1 MNTDA
6 FSTLYDLMEQR
17 LRKQTINF
25 REPLDPEL
33 KLAFVLWFLGH
44 GGNVKQA
51 ALMFHIG
58 TSTAYQLLKDICVN
72 LVHVLNPLYVPKP
85 TRAKWI
91 EIANLYEQLLN
102 FPNCIGAL
110 DGKHIDIEQPAS
122 AGSSLNDA
130 SVFSDT
136 DFASQLANDEL
147 DIPPSRPLPNTDIEM
162 PFMFIADE
170 IFALSKH
177 LMKSFSKSG
186 ELRVEEKKL
195 KFDLTTSHFIVAA
208 IICLHNFLITSAEY
222 NMDDVNEEV
231 VEGNNQNEENQN
243 L

>member
-1 MNTDA
+1 MA
-6 FSTLYDLMEQR
+6 
-17 LRKQTINF
+17 
-25 REPLDPEL
+25 
-33 KLAFVLWFLGH
+33 
-44 GGNVKQA
+44 
-51 ALMFHIG
+51 
-58 TSTAYQLLKDICVN
+58 
-72 LVHVLNPLYVPKP
+72 
-85 TRAKWI
+85 
-91 EIANLYEQLLN
+91 IANAKKRFVWYS
-102 FPNCIGAL
+102 IG
-110 DGKHIDIEQPAS
+110 DFG
-122 AGSSLNDA
+122 SLNDA

-186 ELRVEEKKL
+186 ELTVEEKVFNYRLKRARLCIECAFGIIVKKYQILQQKL

-208 IICLHNFLITSAEY
+208 IICLHNFLITSAEN

-231 VEGNNQNEENQN
+231 VEGNNQNEEDQN
-243 L
+243 LRLTPVQQRQLLTAYFSSDAGSVDWQLDYI

>member
-1 MNTDA
+1 MAIADA
-6 FSTLYDLMEQR
+6 KKS
-17 LRKQTINF
+17 
-25 REPLDPEL
+25 
-33 KLAFVLWFLGH
+33 FVWY
-44 GGNVKQA
+44 N
-51 ALMFHIG
+51 IG
-58 TSTAYQLLKDICVN
+58 D
-72 LVHVLNPLYVPKP
+72 
-85 TRAKWI
+85 
-91 EIANLYEQLLN
+91 
-102 FPNCIGAL
+102 F
-110 DGKHIDIEQPAS
+110 
-122 AGSSLNDA
+122 SSLNDA

-186 ELRVEEKKL
+186 ELAVEEKVFNYRLKRARLCIECAFGMIVKKYQIWQQKL
-195 KFDLTTSHFIVAA
+195 KFDLTTSHFIVAT
-208 IICLHNFLITSAEY
+208 IICLHNFLITSAEN

-243 L
+243 LRLTPVQQRQLLTAYFSSDAGSVDWQLDYI

>member
-1 MNTDA
+1 MAIADA
-6 FSTLYDLMEQR
+6 KKS
-17 LRKQTINF
+17 
-25 REPLDPEL
+25 
-33 KLAFVLWFLGH
+33 FVWY
-44 GGNVKQA
+44 N
-51 ALMFHIG
+51 IG
-58 TSTAYQLLKDICVN
+58 D
-72 LVHVLNPLYVPKP
+72 
-85 TRAKWI
+85 
-91 EIANLYEQLLN
+91 
-102 FPNCIGAL
+102 F
-110 DGKHIDIEQPAS
+110 
-122 AGSSLNDA
+122 SSLNDA

-186 ELRVEEKKL
+186 ELAVEEKKL
-195 KFDLTTSHFIVAA
+195 KFDLTTSHFIVAT
-208 IICLHNFLITSAEY
+208 IICLHNFLITSAEN

-243 L
+243 LRLTPVQQRQLLTAYFSSDAGSVDWQLDYI